1 MASLDSPDSKGSRL
15 DCKVPEDFGSSSSD
29 DTLGH
34 ASSHHHHHH
43 HHHYPTGSH
52 FTMSPLLDAL
62 PSERGPTIPQVSP
75 SSQPSK
81 DVLTV
86 EEEQECREDLMQHY
100 HEDIGELKTDPL
112 DPQSQVPFDSIYT
125 NLCLLKEEE
134 EDYNR
139 RRNARG
145 KVIGLRRSPKT
156 HYGKM
161 FKKPLPDE
169 EFRGLITPGQPPYRI
184 LVIGEAGVGKTTFL
198 AKLAHD
204 WREGK
209 DLKNIQLLFRIPLT
223 EAAREQTFGEVV
235 QDNLSDE
242 IEYGSRIGEHVKR
255 NQSRA
260 LLLLDGLDELGV
272 DIRERD
278 SQNEFVQIMRG
289 EKYKRTVV
297 VITTRPWRADQIL
310 GDEKLRKLFTYVTIE
325 GFDQD
330 KTIDYVRKFFIDEEE
345 SADSLVEFLEDD
357 RSDEGVFSTFMA
369 SFPIYLAMLCHM
381 WRYKERRDNVMK
393 LQTVSQLLD
402 LMAQT
407 LKDHYASKDGDTS
420 EERYQEC
427 RQEVARCFKD
437 VGGIAY
443 QGVLKKQLVFKEE
456 VLSDCGASVSTA
468 CEMGILTREK
478 RVAPVHLRMQDGK
491 RYQVECRFPHMMFQD
506 YLAALHLASLHHDD
520 PDEFE
525 RRLRHELLGDEEEH
539 PDRFE
544 YLWYFTVSRGR
555 EVGATTLRVLSETV
569 DDTDFIFRVA
579 FECQDKEITSPITRA
594 AVKNNSL
601 RVPKERSFAA
611 HIHSLDTVETLDIF
625 TLNALPKGRA
635 ILRKGAERIMSS
647 PKIRSLALCDCGS
660 GSDEFISTMAN
671 RSTTTE
677 ARNI

>member
-1 MASLDSPDSKGSRL
+1 
-15 DCKVPEDFGSSSSD
+15 
-29 DTLGH
+29 
-34 ASSHHHHHH
+34 
-43 HHHYPTGSH
+43 
-52 FTMSPLLDAL
+52 
-62 PSERGPTIPQVSP
+62 
-75 SSQPSK
+75 
-81 DVLTV
+81 
-86 EEEQECREDLMQHY
+86 
-100 HEDIGELKTDPL
+100 
-112 DPQSQVPFDSIYT
+112 
-125 NLCLLKEEE
+125 
-134 EDYNR
+134 
-139 RRNARG
+139 
-145 KVIGLRRSPKT
+145 
-156 HYGKM
+156 
-161 FKKPLPDE
+161 
-169 EFRGLITPGQPPYRI
+169 
-184 LVIGEAGVGKTTFL
+184 
-198 AKLAHD
+198 
-204 WREGK
+204 
-209 DLKNIQLLFRIPLT
+209 
-223 EAAREQTFGEVV
+223 
-235 QDNLSDE
+235 
-242 IEYGSRIGEHVKR
+242 
-255 NQSRA
+255 
-260 LLLLDGLDELGV
+260 
-272 DIRERD
+272 
-278 SQNEFVQIMRG
+278 MRG

-525 RRLRHELLGDEEEH
+525 RRLRHELLEEEH

-647 PKIRSLALCDCGS
+647 PKIRSLALRDCGS

-677 ARNI
+677 IEKVFHLDDDISQTASEHLAKALFSMPKLKELCMTGVKLGEEFYTTMAEQSSHSKIGKLCIFPGEEIKLSESSTINFSLGFSSMSGLHTLLLQPSSLDETFYSTFAQTAPSSKATTEPFPMDN

>member
-15 DCKVPEDFGSSSSD
+15 DCKVPEDFDHGNVLHQSSPQLGSPRNDDVKPSSDMRKSEKIEENDLLELAKQISPSQIPDLGFKLGFNWTAIERYMMHNRQNLPSPEGVIKMLYDWNIKKERTRKDLDDILTSLPKSSRSDYSTDTGSSSSD

-255 NQSRA
+255 
-260 LLLLDGLDELGV
+260 
-272 DIRERD
+272 IRVEHC
-278 SQNEFVQIMRG
+278 F
-289 EKYKRTVV
+289 
-297 VITTRPWRADQIL
+297 
-310 GDEKLRKLFTYVTIE
+310 LF
-325 GFDQD
+325 
-330 KTIDYVRKFFIDEEE
+330 
-345 SADSLVEFLEDD
+345 
-357 RSDEGVFSTFMA
+357 
-369 SFPIYLAMLCHM
+369 
-381 WRYKERRDNVMK
+381 
-393 LQTVSQLLD
+393 
-402 LMAQT
+402 
-407 LKDHYASKDGDTS
+407 
-420 EERYQEC
+420 
-427 RQEVARCFKD
+427 
-437 VGGIAY
+437 
-443 QGVLKKQLVFKEE
+443 
-456 VLSDCGASVSTA
+456 
-468 CEMGILTREK
+468 
-478 RVAPVHLRMQDGK
+478 
-491 RYQVECRFPHMMFQD
+491 
-506 YLAALHLASLHHDD
+506 
-520 PDEFE
+520 
-525 RRLRHELLGDEEEH
+525 
-539 PDRFE
+539 
-544 YLWYFTVSRGR
+544 
-555 EVGATTLRVLSETV
+555 
-569 DDTDFIFRVA
+569 
-579 FECQDKEITSPITRA
+579 
-594 AVKNNSL
+594 
-601 RVPKERSFAA
+601 
-611 HIHSLDTVETLDIF
+611 
-625 TLNALPKGRA
+625 
-635 ILRKGAERIMSS
+635 
-647 PKIRSLALCDCGS
+647 
-660 GSDEFISTMAN
+660 
-671 RSTTTE
+671 
-677 ARNI
+677 